1 MKLFFASGASSL
13 APHILLEKSGLSY
26 TAEKVNLDKKTW
38 KDGDFNQINPKSYV
52 PVLITDS
59 GITMTEC
66 AVILEYISEESN
78 SLPTFEYK
86 SKDYW
91 QERMWLNYI
100 ATELHKNFISPFR
113 KGNWLPNTEESKDLV
128 WKRVY
133 PRLEYIDKHL
143 ELNGPWLMGSRFS
156 AADAYL
162 FVMTNWVGRLEFGF
176 ENLPQLRSFDEQMR
190 NQSSVRKVLLD
201 EGAPHALVD

>member
-26 TAEKVNLDKKTW
+26 TVEKVNLDKKIW

-59 GITMTEC
+59 GTTMTEC
-66 AVILEYISEESN
+66 SVILEYISEKSDN
-78 SLPTFEYK
+78 LQTFEYNT
-86 SKDYW
+86 KDYW
-91 QERMWLNYI
+91 QERIWLNYI

-133 PRLEYIDKHL
+133 PRLKYIDKQF
-143 ELNGPWLMGSRFS
+143 ELNGPWLMGDEFS
-156 AADAYL
+156 VADAYL
-162 FVMTNWVGRLEFGF
+162 FVMTNWVTRLDFSF
-176 ENLPQLRSFDEQMR
+176 EDLPQLKSFDEQMR

-201 EGAPHALVD
+201 EGAPHSLVE